1 MRAVLGIMVGIA
13 IWWGL
18 FALSSFLIVTI
29 WPTTEEFRQ
38 ALFEVGDY
46 SVIPTT
52 MLALFLVM
60 YIPIGLVSGFVTAV
74 VTKTQWHAWV
84 VAAPIFAF
92 AVFQHLFTLWDNL
105 PAWYNVAVVLVIA
118 PPIVLG
124 GGLSKAAEHGP
135 VPEGAVSS

>member
-1 MRAVLGIMVGIA
+1 MRAVLGIIVGIT
-13 IWWGL
+13 IWWGMFL
-18 FALSSFLIVTI
+18 VSSFLIVII

-38 ALFEVGDY
+38 ALFEAGDY

-60 YIPIGLVSGFVTAV
+60 YIPIGFVSGFVTTVIA
-74 VTKTQWHAWV
+74 KTRWQAWV

-118 PPIVLG
+118 PFTILG
-124 GGLSKAAEHGP
+124 AGFRGP
-135 VPEGAVSS
+135 RTVGQR